1 MPAMSTAEKLMI
13 VGLDCVP
20 PEIVFDDMRDELP
33 VLSGLMERGAWGRLE
48 SCDPPITVPAWSCMM
63 SSRDPGTLG
72 FYGFRNRKDH
82 SYDGLAF
89 ATSDKVRVDR
99 LWDLLSREG
108 KHVVALG
115 VPQTFP
121 PRPVNGEMVSCFLTP
136 STDSKFTYPE
146 DLKDEVRR
154 VVGDY
159 MVDVPDYRT
168 DEKDRILRDINEMT
182 RRRFALARHLRDTR
196 PWDFLMLVE
205 MGPDRLHHAFWRFYD
220 HAHPDYEPGNPYEQG
235 FRDYYRYLDSEVGAL
250 IEGLDDTTALL
261 VVSDHGA
268 QAMHG
273 GIQVNEWLM
282 QEGYLSLVDPPTTP
296 TPFGKLQVDWPRTRV
311 WADGGYYSR
320 IFMNVKGREP
330 EGVIEPADYEA
341 LRDELIAKLE
351 ALGDEDG
358 NSIGTRVYRPTD
370 LYREVNGVAPDL
382 ICYFGNLAWRSIGS
396 VGDGRV
402 QVRENDT
409 GPDDANHAKYGIAIM
424 LGPGMPDSLP
434 DDAHLFDI
442 APTLLTALGMDV
454 PAEMRGRALQ
464 RVPV

>member
-1 MPAMSTAEKLMI
+1 M
-13 VGLDCVP
+13 GLDCVP

-89 ATSDKVRVDR
+89 ATSDKVRVER
-99 LWDLLSREG
+99 LWDILSRQG

-220 HAHPDYEPGNPYEQG
+220 HDHPDYEPGNPYEQG
-235 FRDYYRYLDSEVGAL
+235 FRDYYRYLDCEVGAL

-282 QEGYLSLVDPPTTP
+282 QEGYLSLVDPPT
-296 TPFGKLQVDWPRTRV
+296 D
-311 WADGGYYSR
+311 ADAVRQAPGRLGADAAWGGRRLLPR

-330 EGVIEPADYEA
+330 EGVIDPADYEA

-358 NSIGTRVYRPTD
+358 EPIGTRGLPARPT
-370 LYREVNGVAPDL
+370 
-382 ICYFGNLAWRSIGS
+382 S
-396 VGDGRV
+396 
-402 QVRENDT
+402 
-409 GPDDANHAKYGIAIM
+409 
-424 LGPGMPDSLP
+424 
-434 DDAHLFDI
+434 
-442 APTLLTALGMDV
+442 TA
-454 PAEMRGRALQ
+454 R
-464 RVPV
+464 